1 MCTFRRFIDL
11 IIFVGSISQFVLE
24 LFKIYL
30 LSNIFLNHAD
40 SQNCILIIWITFQVQ
55 YHELFEYEP
64 PRRSVIPFMTHHKH
78 HGRSLQVNPC
88 FNPNSCLNPRFNP
101 NTNPDLNRHLNI
113 NLDSTS
119 NTYLL
124 TQSSYVIA
132 TLGIQTLLLSYTNL
146 IFKSYS
152 NYIQSVF

>member
-1 MCTFRRFIDL
+1 MQIPRIEFLSSELLFRFNITSCSSIVKCFID
-11 IIFVGSISQFVLE
+11 
-24 LFKIYL
+24 
-30 LSNIFLNHAD
+30 HAD
-40 SQNCILIIWITFQVQ
+40 SQNRILIVWIIFQVQ

-88 FNPNSCLNPRFNP
+88 FNP

-152 NYIQSVF
+152 NYIQSVFQY